1 MSVKVDK
8 FEQSS
13 NKNKREREENKTEG
27 APAEETV
34 Q

>member
-1 MSVKVDK
+1 VDK
-8 FEQSS
+8 FEQSA

-27 APAEETV
+27 APAEGTI